1 MSSIPAKDVI
11 YIDVDDEITAIIDKV
26 RASQSKILALVLPK
40 RATMLQSIVN
50 MKLLKR
56 SADEHNKHLVLIT
69 AEAGLLPLAANVG
82 MYVAKNLQ
90 TKPEIPAAMPVA
102 SDHNEDQEETISMD
116 DATPAVAGLASQN
129 PLNRNAPVGDLAR
142 GSMPPSSPDEAI
154 DLDNTTPSSRPGVY
168 GPAASPS
175 KAGGKPSKPKNSKL
189 NVPNFNK
196 FRMWIILGV
205 VALVVLILLWILCF
219 KVLPKAD
226 ILVKTDSTAIS
237 ANLDL
242 TLNTSASQVNSDAGV
257 IPAQSQQVQKTYT
270 QQAAAS
276 GQKNNGEK
284 ASGTLTIVNCNDNT
298 VTLPAGTGFS
308 AGGSTYVSSSAVE
321 IPGSNFSSGGECKK
335 DGRETVKVVAQNPGA
350 SFNAGSRSYSIA
362 NGPSGVTASGD
373 EMAGGTDDIT
383 KIVQQ
388 SDIDSAKQKIESQDS
403 TAVKQQLQSQLNNL
417 GLYAVTATFTS
428 SSPSVTSNV
437 KAGEEADSVTVTQTM
452 TYTML
457 GSKQSDLKAVIN
469 DAVKDKIDESKE
481 SIIDY
486 GLGKASFTTQ
496 NAGSGSVKMQV
507 TAIAGPDLKIAELKK
522 KVAGQKTG
530 DAKKIIK
537 DNPGVTDV
545 TVEYSPFWVT
555 SVPSDQGKVSITIDE
570 PQVKKN
576 AD

>member
-1 MSSIPAKDVI
+1 MSSTPAKDVI

-26 RASQSKILALVLPK
+26 RASQSKIVALVLPK

-56 SADEHNKHLVLIT
+56 SADEHGKHLVLIT
-69 AEAGLLPLAANVG
+69 AESGLLPLAANVG

-90 TKPEIPAAMPVA
+90 TKPEVPEAAPAI
-102 SDHNEDQEETISMD
+102 SDSGDDQEEAISMD
-116 DATPAVAGLASQN
+116 DAAMGSLASRN
-129 PLNRNAPVGDLAR
+129 PLNQNAPVGDLAR
-142 GSMPPSSPDEAI
+142 GSMPPSMPDDDSI
-154 DLDNTTPSSRPGVY
+154 TLDNTTPSSRPGVY
-168 GPAASPS
+168 GPAASPA
-175 KAGGKPSKPKNSKL
+175 KAGGKALKPKNSKL
-189 NVPNFNK
+189 SVPNFNK

-242 TLNTSASQVNSDAGV
+242 TLNTSASQVMSDAGV
-257 IPAQSQQVQKTYT
+257 VPAQSQQTQKTYT

-284 ASGTLTIVNCNDNT
+284 ASGTMTVINCNDNT

-308 AGGSTYVSSSAVE
+308 AGGSTYVSSSAVKV
-321 IPGSNFSSGGECKK
+321 PGSNFSSGGECKK

-362 NGPSGVTASGD
+362 NGPSGVTASGG

-388 SDIDSAKQKIESQDS
+388 SDIDSAKQKIESQDP

-428 SSPSVTSNV
+428 SSPNVSSNV
-437 KAGEEADSVTVTQTM
+437 QAGDEADSVTVTQTV

-457 GSKQSDLKAVIN
+457 GAKQSDLKTVIN

-481 SIIDY
+481 TIIDY

-496 NAGSGSVKMQV
+496 NAGSGAVRMQV
-507 TAIAGPDLKIAELKK
+507 TAIAGPDLKIADLKK

-530 DAKKIIK
+530 DAKKIVK

-555 SVPSDQGKVSITIDE
+555 SIPGDQGKVSITIDE

>member
-1 MSSIPAKDVI
+1 MPPAISSPEAVTPDGPLAIEYDRLPALN
-11 YIDVDDEITAIIDKV
+11 EA
-26 RASQSKILALVLPK
+26 PGFW
-40 RATMLQSIVN
+40 ATTLTVSRPSFLHSPPLL
-50 MKLLKR
+50 KLL
-56 SADEHNKHLVLIT
+56 
-69 AEAGLLPLAANVG
+69 
-82 MYVAKNLQ
+82 
-90 TKPEIPAAMPVA
+90 
-102 SDHNEDQEETISMD
+102 
-116 DATPAVAGLASQN
+116 
-129 PLNRNAPVGDLAR
+129 
-142 GSMPPSSPDEAI
+142 
-154 DLDNTTPSSRPGVY
+154 PG
-168 GPAASPS
+168 
-175 KAGGKPSKPKNSKL
+175 
-189 NVPNFNK
+189 
-196 FRMWIILGV
+196 I
-205 VALVVLILLWILCF
+205 
-219 KVLPKAD
+219 
-226 ILVKTDSTAIS
+226 STA
-237 ANLDL
+237 
-242 TLNTSASQVNSDAGV
+242 
-257 IPAQSQQVQKTYT
+257 
-270 QQAAAS
+270 
-276 GQKNNGEK
+276 
-284 ASGTLTIVNCNDNT
+284 
-298 VTLPAGTGFS
+298 
-308 AGGSTYVSSSAVE
+308 
-321 IPGSNFSSGGECKK
+321 
-335 DGRETVKVVAQNPGA
+335 
-350 SFNAGSRSYSIA
+350 
-362 NGPSGVTASGD
+362 
-373 EMAGGTDDIT
+373 DDIT